1 MDNPIRARRGILYL
15 IMVLAILCLNAAYA
29 EANERIVDRL
39 EFKQG
44 TITVDMSEPVQ
55 ADSVTTYTT
64 KNIPIEPD
72 DFETVLGG
80 AASQGSISIENK
92 PDEITYSFSL
102 DGTVGLCPLLRT
114 CGAYQ
119 TESTPNV
126 QAAVDS
132 VKAMLTEWK
141 IPCTAYFVGR
151 KDDVIRLG
159 ACEKER
165 EQVDSQ
171 AENENDIT
179 AILFRYP
186 VGDLFYDMNSYVFNP
201 ARKPNEGFRYGHDC
215 GGYVT
220 AIVRDDG
227 AIENLNIVFP
237 VETESKAGEVKCVKW
252 QEALNKVIDEIQ
264 RKAEEAK
271 YKNCNYTI
279 RRMELTQIADDRAVT
294 HPIWNVD
301 VEQTIGHTDSDRVE
315 NYITSYQIN
324 ATNGELLWPEEE
336 R

>member
-1 MDNPIRARRGILYL
+1 MVDQIRRRGLL
-15 IMVLAILCLNAAYA
+15 CVIMVLAILCSAAAYA

-39 EFKQG
+39 EFEQG
-44 TITVDMSEPVQ
+44 TITVNMAEPVQ
-55 ADSVTTYTT
+55 ADRVQIYTT
-64 KNIPIEPD
+64 KNIPIGPD

-80 AASQGSISIENK
+80 AASQGSISTENK

-114 CGAYQ
+114 CGPYQ
-119 TESTPNV
+119 TQRTPNV

-132 VKAMLTEWK
+132 VQTMLAEWK

-159 ACEKER
+159 ACRKEQ

-171 AENENDIT
+171 EENEDDIT
-179 AILFRYP
+179 AMLFRYP

-201 ARKPNEGFRYGHDC
+201 TRKPNEGFRYGHDC
-215 GGYVT
+215 GGYVA

-227 AIENLNIVFP
+227 TILNLNIVFP
-237 VETESKAGEVKCVKW
+237 VETESAVGEVECVTW
-252 QEALNKVIDEIQ
+252 QEALNEVIMDIQ
-264 RKAEEAK
+264 TKSEK
-271 YKNCNYTI
+271 YRNCHYTI
-279 RRMELTQIADDRAVT
+279 RRMELTQIADDHAVT

-301 VEQTIGHTDSDRVE
+301 VEVMRDPVDSDMAE
-315 NYITSYQIN
+315 NFISSWQIS
-324 ATNGELLWPEEE
+324 AINGELLWPKEG